1 MIQLENVSVRYG
13 DTVALHP
20 VSLTIPDGQ
29 FTVLLERSGAG
40 KSAFLRCFNLMSC
53 LDSGELRVSG
63 FAGNWNSKNLQ
74 RLRRQTGMIFQQHQ
88 LIGRRTA
95 LQNVLMGRLGYHSV
109 FRSIFPLSVQE
120 QELGLRSLR
129 RVGLLDKALCRVDE
143 LSGGQQQRV
152 GIARVL
158 TQQPRT
164 ILADEP
170 VASLDPATA
179 EKVMDLI
186 REIENYYLELVGAA
200 FAEIGVGNRANRLA
214 FFERVNRV
222 IEDNHHVAVAVTKC
236 MPYDFQNDIQ
246 AKFARVN
253 VKGIAKCF
261 FGDFPSK
268 EEKNLLELVSLGIAS
283 LYCATIVGKSGLS
296 TKEVAEASVKL
307 LDCIDPHLKGES

>member
-29 FTVLLERSGAG
+29 FTVLLGPSGAG
-40 KSAFLRCFNLMSC
+40 KSTFLRCFNLMSR

-63 FAGNWNSKNLQ
+63 FSGNWNGKNLQ

-88 LIGRRTA
+88 LIGRRTV

-109 FRSIFPLSVQE
+109 LRSLFPLSVQE
-120 QELGLRSLR
+120 QELGLKSLR
-129 RVGLLDKALCRVDE
+129 RVGLLEKALCRVDE

-158 TQQPRT
+158 TQQPGT

-186 REIENYYLELVGAA
+186 HSVCKEDGITAVVSLHQVDLARKYADRIVGMSAGRIVFDGA
-200 FAEIGVGNRANRLA
+200 PADL
-214 FFERVNRV
+214 
-222 IEDNHHVAVAVTKC
+222 T
-236 MPYDFQNDIQ
+236 
-246 AKFARVN
+246 
-253 VKGIAKCF
+253 
-261 FGDFPSK
+261 PSK
-268 EEKNLLELVSLGIAS
+268 VDELYRSRPDGQQTARPGRLVNFPVPLAS
-283 LYCATIVGKSGLS
+283 
-296 TKEVAEASVKL
+296 
-307 LDCIDPHLKGES
+307 

>member
-29 FTVLLERSGAG
+29 FTVLLGPSGAG
-40 KSAFLRCFNLMSC
+40 KSTFLRCFNLMSR

-63 FAGNWNSKNLQ
+63 FSGNWNGKNLQ
-74 RLRRQTGMIFQQHQ
+74 RIRRQTGMIFQQHQ
-88 LIGRRTA
+88 LIGRRTV

-109 FRSIFPLSVQE
+109 LRSLFPLSVQE
-120 QELGLRSLR
+120 QELGLKSLR
-129 RVGLLDKALCRVDE
+129 RVGLLEKALCRVDE

-158 TQQPRT
+158 TQQPGT

-186 REIENYYLELVGAA
+186 HSVCKEDGITAVVSLHQVDLARKYADRIVGMSAGRIVFDGA
-200 FAEIGVGNRANRLA
+200 PADL
-214 FFERVNRV
+214 
-222 IEDNHHVAVAVTKC
+222 T
-236 MPYDFQNDIQ
+236 
-246 AKFARVN
+246 
-253 VKGIAKCF
+253 
-261 FGDFPSK
+261 PSK
-268 EEKNLLELVSLGIAS
+268 VDELYRSRPDGQQTARPGRLVNFPVPLAS
-283 LYCATIVGKSGLS
+283 
-296 TKEVAEASVKL
+296 
-307 LDCIDPHLKGES
+307 

>member
-1 MIQLENVSVRYG
+1 MTQLENVSVRYG

-29 FTVLLERSGAG
+29 FTVLLGPSGAG
-40 KSAFLRCFNLMSC
+40 KSTFLRCFNLMSC

-88 LIGRRTA
+88 LIGRRTT

-186 REIENYYLELVGAA
+186 HSVCREDGIT
-200 FAEIGVGNRANRLA
+200 
-214 FFERVNRV
+214 
-222 IEDNHHVAVAVTKC
+222 AV
-236 MPYDFQNDIQ
+236 
-246 AKFARVN
+246 
-253 VKGIAKCF
+253 
-261 FGDFPSK
+261 
-268 EEKNLLELVSLGIAS
+268 VSLHQVDLARK
-283 LYCATIVGKSGLS
+283 YADRIVGMSAGRIVFDGVPADLTQPKVDELYRNQPDVRQTARQGRVVNFPVPL
-296 TKEVAEASVKL
+296 AS
-307 LDCIDPHLKGES
+307 

>member
-29 FTVLLERSGAG
+29 FTVLLGPSGAG
-40 KSAFLRCFNLMSC
+40 KSTFLGCFNLMSR
-53 LDSGELRVSG
+53 LDSGKLHVSG
-63 FAGNWNSKNLQ
+63 FAGNWNGKNLQ

-88 LIGRRTA
+88 LIGRRTV

-109 FRSIFPLSVQE
+109 LRSLFPLSIHE
-120 QELGLRSLR
+120 QKLALQSLR
-129 RVGLLDKALCRVDE
+129 RVGLFEKALCRVDE

-186 REIENYYLELVGAA
+186 HSVCREDGMTAVVSLHQVDLARKYADRIVGMSAGRIVFDGA
-200 FAEIGVGNRANRLA
+200 PADL
-214 FFERVNRV
+214 
-222 IEDNHHVAVAVTKC
+222 T
-236 MPYDFQNDIQ
+236 
-246 AKFARVN
+246 
-253 VKGIAKCF
+253 
-261 FGDFPSK
+261 PSK
-268 EEKNLLELVSLGIAS
+268 VDELYRNRQGCQQTARPGRLVNFPVPLAS
-283 LYCATIVGKSGLS
+283 
-296 TKEVAEASVKL
+296 
-307 LDCIDPHLKGES
+307 

>member
-29 FTVLLERSGAG
+29 FTVLLGPSGAG
-40 KSAFLRCFNLMSC
+40 KSTFLRCFNLMSR

-63 FAGNWNSKNLQ
+63 FSGNWNGKNLQ

-88 LIGRRTA
+88 LIGRRTV

-109 FRSIFPLSVQE
+109 LRSLFPLSVQE
-120 QELGLRSLR
+120 QELGLKSLR
-129 RVGLLDKALCRVDE
+129 RVGLLEKALCRVDE

-158 TQQPRT
+158 TQQPGT

-186 REIENYYLELVGAA
+186 HSVCKEDGITAVVSLHQVDLARMYADRIVGMSAGRIVFDGA
-200 FAEIGVGNRANRLA
+200 PADL
-214 FFERVNRV
+214 
-222 IEDNHHVAVAVTKC
+222 T
-236 MPYDFQNDIQ
+236 
-246 AKFARVN
+246 
-253 VKGIAKCF
+253 
-261 FGDFPSK
+261 PSK
-268 EEKNLLELVSLGIAS
+268 VDELYRSRPDGQQTARPGRLVNFPVPLAS
-283 LYCATIVGKSGLS
+283 
-296 TKEVAEASVKL
+296 
-307 LDCIDPHLKGES
+307 